1 MLHIQITRD
10 FVHLEAGLY
19 GMKNTIATE
28 AMSIIFDGFFKMD

>member
-19 GMKNTIATE
+19 GMKNTIAYYTCFNIYILTL
-28 AMSIIFDGFFKMD
+28 S